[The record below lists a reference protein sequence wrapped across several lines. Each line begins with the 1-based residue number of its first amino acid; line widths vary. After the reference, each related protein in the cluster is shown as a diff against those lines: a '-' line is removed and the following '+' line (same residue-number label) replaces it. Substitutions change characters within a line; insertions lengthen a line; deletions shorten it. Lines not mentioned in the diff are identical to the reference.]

1 MRDGLSALGMA
12 WSDESWPHLLT
23 QQCELLGALLDPDAS
38 PSIAPPSAWRRAW
51 TSHRG
56 GSPRGA
62 RSSRPPPPPLVRRG
76 YDEEWEPPKCSL
88 QHGGASAQQIEDA

>member
-1 MRDGLSALGMA
+1 MGCPRSA
-12 WSDESWPHLLT
+12 WPSQTSHGLLT
-23 QQCELLGALLDPDAS
+23 EQCELLGALLDPDAS

-62 RSSRPPPPPLVRRG
+62 RSSRHAPPPLVRRG

-88 QHGGASAQQIEDA
+88 QPGGASAQQTEDAVEL